1 MTTLQLIGGGFA
13 TVLTPTGIFLM
24 FIGVAVGIVFGA
36 LPGLSAT
43 MAIALFL
50 PVTYAMA
57 SSNAMT
63 LLMAL
68 FIGAI
73 SGGLISAI
81 LLHIPGTP
89 SSVATCFD
97 GHPMVKKGQ
106 AAKALGIGVVFSFL
120 GTVFSTILLMF
131 IAPTIARVAVNFG
144 AFEFFS
150 IAIFSLTMIA
160 TLSSGNMVKGVM
172 AGVIGFMFS
181 TVGTD
186 AIEATARFTFGASF
200 LKSGFDMLAVM
211 VGLFAV
217 GEIIGAAQT
226 SRHSNEELMAQP
238 DMKGIK
244 GFGFSM
250 KEFRSQGVNALRSAL
265 IGMGIGILPGIG
277 GGTSNVLAYTVAK
290 NYDKHPEEFGTG
302 RIDGLVASETANNAT
317 IGGAM
322 VPLLT
327 LGIPGDTTT
336 AMLLGALTLHG
347 LTPGPLLFQNQADI
361 VYGIF
366 AAMLLCSVIM
376 LFMEFFGLRVFV
388 RLLSIPKYILLPCV
402 FVLCVIGAYAL
413 KNNMSQVIAC
423 LIFGAIGFAFK
434 KFDVPTT
441 PFILGFI
448 LGPLA
453 EVNYRRGMIRNKG
466 DFMPFL
472 TSPISAIFLLIALL
486 VLVMYAL
493 KPVLAKRRAAQGK

>member
-1 MTTLQLIGGGFA
+1 MSTFELIAGGFG

-106 AAKALGIGVVFSFL
+106 AAKALGVGVVFSFL

-131 IAPTIARVAVNFG
+131 IAPQIARVAINFG
-144 AFEFFS
+144 SFEFFS

-160 TLSSGNMVKGVM
+160 TLSSGNMVKGIM

-186 AIEATARFTFGASF
+186 TIESSARFTFGNPN
-200 LKSGFDMLAVM
+200 LKGGFDMLAVM

-217 GEIIGAAQT
+217 GEIIAAAQT
-226 SRHSNEELMAQP
+226 SRHAAEELMAQP
-238 DMKGIK
+238 SMKGIK
-244 GFGFSM
+244 GFGFSL
-250 KEFRSQGVNALRSAL
+250 KEFRSQTVNAIRSAL

-290 NYDKHPEEFGTG
+290 NSDKHPEEFGTG

-347 LTPGPLLFQNQADI
+347 LTPGPLLFQNQADV

-388 RLLSIPKYILLPCV
+388 KLLSIPKYILLPCV

-434 KFDVPTT
+434 KFEIPTT

-453 EVNYRRGMIRNKG
+453 EVNYRRGMIRTQGN
-466 DFMPFL
+466 FVPFL
-472 TSPISAIFLLIALL
+472 TSPISAIFLAVAIFVLL
-486 VLVMYAL
+486 TFAL
-493 KPVLAKRRAAQGK
+493 KPVFAKRKAAK

>member
-1 MTTLQLIGGGFA
+1 MSTFQLIAGGFG

-106 AAKALGIGVVFSFL
+106 AAKALGVGVVFSFL

-131 IAPTIARVAVNFG
+131 IAPQIARVAINFG
-144 AFEFFS
+144 SFEFFS

-160 TLSSGNMVKGVM
+160 TLSSGNMVKGIM

-186 AIEATARFTFGASF
+186 TIESSARFTFGNPN
-200 LKSGFDMLAVM
+200 LKGGFDMLAVM

-217 GEIIGAAQT
+217 GEIIAAAQT
-226 SRHSNEELMAQP
+226 SRHAAEELMAQP
-238 DMKGIK
+238 SMKGIK
-244 GFGFSM
+244 GFGFSL
-250 KEFRSQGVNALRSAL
+250 KEFRSQTINAIRSAL

-290 NYDKHPEEFGTG
+290 NSDKHPEEFGTG

-347 LTPGPLLFQNQADI
+347 LTPGPLLFQNQADV

-388 RLLSIPKYILLPCV
+388 KLLSIPKYILLPCV

-434 KFDVPTT
+434 KFEIPTT

-453 EVNYRRGMIRNKG
+453 EVNYRRGMIRTQGN
-466 DFMPFL
+466 FVPFL
-472 TSPISAIFLLIALL
+472 TSPISAIFLAVAIFVLL
-486 VLVMYAL
+486 TFAL
-493 KPVLAKRRAAQGK
+493 KPVFAKRKAAK